1 MGSSRLRVYRESFC
15 YTLGGVMLINPS
27 LMSNLTD
34 SVIIFLLAFAV
45 TLLILLVHRWLLP
58 RMGIHIG
65 TEYSKKTQKIQ
76 NLSKGNN
83 GYKKQ

>member
-27 LMSNLTD
+27 LMNNPAN
-34 SVIIFLLAFAV
+34 SVIIFGVAFAIKP
-45 TLLILLVHRWLLP
+45 LILLVHRWLLP

-65 TEYSKKTQKIQ
+65 TEFSKKAQKIQ

-83 GYKKQ
+83 DYKKQ